1 MFNVRTATAAE
12 LVAFYNANAVSHGK
26 PLIKKFSDRATAEK
40 RCGALAAE
48 LAAKEAAALR
58 ELVTSQATTSAD
70 TIVDP
75 TVEQSTSARTGATV
89 VRSKARS
96 GEVRAATK
104 ASPFPTVT
112 PAPVVARKTA
122 SAPAPAPT
130 APARTSEAST
140 RLYRIDSNAAAKVKR
155 GAIKTAVD
163 AMLGRTFTREE
174 FAAACGTEVNS
185 LRHFYWAKA
194 HAVVVAA

>member
-58 ELVTSQATTSAD
+58 DLVTQQAD

-104 ASPFPTVT
+104 ASPFPTVA

-122 SAPAPAPT
+122 AAPAPAPT

-140 RLYRIDSNAAAKVKR
+140 RLYRIDGGAAAKVKR
-155 GAIKTAVD
+155 GAIKSAVD

-174 FAAACGTEVNS
+174 FAAACGNEVNS

-194 HAVVVAA
+194 HSVVVAA